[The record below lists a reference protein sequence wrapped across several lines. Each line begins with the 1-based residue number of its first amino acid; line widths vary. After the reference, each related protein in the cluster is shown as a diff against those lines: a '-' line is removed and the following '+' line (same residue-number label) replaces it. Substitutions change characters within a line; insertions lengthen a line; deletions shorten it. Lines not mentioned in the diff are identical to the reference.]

1 MDTIDNNN
9 DEATNDDIFE
19 KLLCKDENLDGGDKV
34 NDDLQHYF
42 SNSGRPVIHSQGNH
56 VRKPRGL
63 SFDDL
68 AATPESDAQSV
79 RSGSMKG
86 RREKVS
92 EEAANVEPEKPEFHS
107 NVFWRKPD
115 IVGENLDDLLA
126 DYM

>member
-1 MDTIDNNN
+1 M
-9 DEATNDDIFE
+9 
-19 KLLCKDENLDGGDKV
+19 
-34 NDDLQHYF
+34 
-42 SNSGRPVIHSQGNH
+42 
-56 VRKPRGL
+56 RKPRGL

-86 RREKVS
+86 RREKIS
-92 EEAANVEPEKPEFHS
+92 EAVNVEPEKPEFHS

-115 IVGENLDDLLA
+115 IVEENLDDLLA